1 MSNLSF
7 NMAKLCQSLGL
18 TVIAGCLSKT
28 SSGAQI
34 LGQLKQECNKQAV
47 HVQELDITLP
57 ESIARLKSS
66 VNEILQSSR
75 GEFYALVNNAGFM
88 TFGEFEWLTPELIRR
103 QLEVNLIGTMNVT
116 QSLLPL
122 LRESSQQRIKNNQG
136 SRIINVTSH
145 CGIMPLPGLSV
156 YAASKAGLLFYT
168 NALRM
173 ELQQYNIQVV
183 NFVPGS
189 FVGQSGI
196 ALKQEEFAKEM
207 WENLDDEQKEF
218 YEEYFN
224 RYNNYLS
231 AAFRGIPREAGVVDP
246 KIVKAFEEAISA
258 KESRRRYLV
267 EPLRYKIYHNLAK
280 VLPDSRLRDQLVYKF
295 TMMPRYKK

>member
-1 MSNLSF
+1 
-7 NMAKLCQSLGL
+7 MAKLCQSLGL
-18 TVIAGCLSKT
+18 TVIAGCFSKT
-28 SSGAQI
+28 STGAQI
-34 LGQLKQECNKQAV
+34 LGQLKQEDNKRAI

-57 ESIARLKSS
+57 ESIARLQSS
-66 VNEILQSSR
+66 VNEILRSSR

-103 QLEVNLIGTMNVT
+103 QLEVNLLGTMNVT

-122 LRESSQQRIKNNQG
+122 LRQSSQQRNNNQG

-145 CGIMPLPGLSV
+145 CGIMALPGLSV
-156 YAASKAGLLFYT
+156 YAASKAGLSFYT
-168 NALRM
+168 SALRM

-196 ALKQEEFAKEM
+196 ALRQEEFAKEM
-207 WENLDDEQKEF
+207 WENLEDEQREF
-218 YEEYFN
+218 YEEYFH

-231 AAFRGIPREAGVVDP
+231 AAFREIPKDAAGIVDP
-246 KIVKAFEEAISA
+246 NILKAFEKAISA
-258 KESRRRYLV
+258 KEPRRRYLV

-280 VLPDSRLRDQLVYKF
+280 VLPDSRLRDELVYKF
-295 TMMPRYKK
+295 TMMPRYEVRK

>member
-1 MSNLSF
+1 
-7 NMAKLCQSLGL
+7 MAKLCQSMGL
-18 TVIAGCLSKT
+18 TVIAGCFSKT
-28 SSGAQI
+28 STGAQI
-34 LGQLKQECNKQAV
+34 LGQLKQEDNKRAI

-57 ESIARLKSS
+57 ESIARLQSS
-66 VNEILQSSR
+66 VNEILRSSR

-103 QLEVNLIGTMNVT
+103 QLEVNLLGTMNVT

-122 LRESSQQRIKNNQG
+122 LRQSSHQRNNNQK

-145 CGIMPLPGLSV
+145 CGIMALPGLSV
-156 YAASKAGLLFYT
+156 YAASKAGLSFYT

-196 ALKQEEFAKEM
+196 ALRQEEFAKEM
-207 WENLDDEQKEF
+207 WENLEDEQREF
-218 YEEYFN
+218 YEEYFH

-231 AAFRGIPREAGVVDP
+231 AAFREIPKDAAGIVDS
-246 KIVKAFEEAISA
+246 KILKAFEKAISA
-258 KESRRRYLV
+258 KEPRRRYLV

-280 VLPDSRLRDQLVYKF
+280 VLPDSRLWDELVYKF
-295 TMMPRYKK
+295 TMMPRYEVRK

>member
-1 MSNLSF
+1 
-7 NMAKLCQSLGL
+7 MAKLCQSLGL
-18 TVIAGCLSKT
+18 TVIAGCFSKT
-28 SSGAQI
+28 STGAQI
-34 LGQLKQECNKQAV
+34 LGQLKQEDNKRAI

-57 ESIARLKSS
+57 ESIARLQSS
-66 VNEILQSSR
+66 VNEILRSSR

-88 TFGEFEWLTPELIRR
+88 TFGEFEWLTPQLIRR
-103 QLEVNLIGTMNVT
+103 QLEVNLLGTMNVT

-122 LRESSQQRIKNNQG
+122 LRQSSQQRNNNQG

-145 CGIMPLPGLSV
+145 CGIMALPGLSV
-156 YAASKAGLLFYT
+156 YAASKAGLSFYT
-168 NALRM
+168 SALRM

-196 ALKQEEFAKEM
+196 ALRQEEFAKEM
-207 WENLDDEQKEF
+207 WENLEDEQREF
-218 YEEYFN
+218 YEEYFH

-231 AAFRGIPREAGVVDP
+231 AAFREIPKDAAGIVDP
-246 KIVKAFEEAISA
+246 NILKAFEKAISA
-258 KESRRRYLV
+258 KEPRRRYLV

-280 VLPDSRLRDQLVYKF
+280 VLPDSMLRDELVYKF
-295 TMMPRYKK
+295 TMMPRYEVRK

>member
-1 MSNLSF
+1 
-7 NMAKLCQSLGL
+7 MAKLCQSLGL
-18 TVIAGCLSKT
+18 TVIAGCFSKT
-28 SSGAQI
+28 STGAQI
-34 LGQLKQECNKQAV
+34 LGQLKQEDNKRAI

-57 ESIARLKSS
+57 ESIARLQSS
-66 VNEILQSSR
+66 VNEILRSSR

-103 QLEVNLIGTMNVT
+103 QLEVNLLGTMNVT

-122 LRESSQQRIKNNQG
+122 LRQSSQQRNNNQG

-145 CGIMPLPGLSV
+145 CGIMALPGLSV
-156 YAASKAGLLFYT
+156 YAASKAGLSFYT

-196 ALKQEEFAKEM
+196 ALRQEEFAKEM
-207 WENLDDEQKEF
+207 WENLEDEQREF
-218 YEEYFN
+218 YEEYFH

-231 AAFRGIPREAGVVDP
+231 AAFREIPKDAAGIVDS
-246 KIVKAFEEAISA
+246 KILKAFEKAISA
-258 KESRRRYLV
+258 KEPRRRYLV

-280 VLPDSRLRDQLVYKF
+280 VLPDSRLRDELVYKF
-295 TMMPRYKK
+295 TMMPRYEVRK

>member
-1 MSNLSF
+1 M
-7 NMAKLCQSLGL
+7 GL
-18 TVIAGCLSKT
+18 TVIAGCFSKT
-28 SSGAQI
+28 STGAQI
-34 LGQLKQECNKQAV
+34 LGQLKQEDNKRAI

-57 ESIARLKSS
+57 ESIARLQSS
-66 VNEILQSSR
+66 VNEILRSSR

-88 TFGEFEWLTPELIRR
+88 TFGEFEWLTPQLIRR
-103 QLEVNLIGTMNVT
+103 QLEVNLLGTMNVT

-122 LRESSQQRIKNNQG
+122 LRQSSQQRNNNQG

-145 CGIMPLPGLSV
+145 CGIMALPGLSV
-156 YAASKAGLLFYT
+156 YAASKAGLSFYT
-168 NALRM
+168 SALRM

-196 ALKQEEFAKEM
+196 ALRQEEFAKEM
-207 WENLDDEQKEF
+207 WENLEDEQREF
-218 YEEYFN
+218 YEEYFH

-231 AAFRGIPREAGVVDP
+231 AAFREIPKDAAGIVDP
-246 KIVKAFEEAISA
+246 NILKAFEKAISA
-258 KESRRRYLV
+258 KEPRRRYLV

-280 VLPDSRLRDQLVYKF
+280 VLPDSRLRDELVYKF
-295 TMMPRYKK
+295 TMMPRYEVRK

>member
-1 MSNLSF
+1 
-7 NMAKLCQSLGL
+7 MAKLCQSLGL
-18 TVIAGCLSKT
+18 TVIAGCFSKT
-28 SSGAQI
+28 STGAQI
-34 LGQLKQECNKQAV
+34 LGQLKQEDNKRAI

-57 ESIARLKSS
+57 ESIARLQSS
-66 VNEILQSSR
+66 VNEILRSSR

-88 TFGEFEWLTPELIRR
+88 TFGEFEWLTPQLIRR
-103 QLEVNLIGTMNVT
+103 QLEVNLLGTMNVT

-122 LRESSQQRIKNNQG
+122 LRQSGQQRNNNQG

-145 CGIMPLPGLSV
+145 CGIMALPGLSV
-156 YAASKAGLLFYT
+156 YAASKAGLSFYT
-168 NALRM
+168 SALRM

-196 ALKQEEFAKEM
+196 ALRQEEFAKEM
-207 WENLDDEQKEF
+207 WENLEDEQREF
-218 YEEYFN
+218 YEEYFH

-231 AAFRGIPREAGVVDP
+231 AAFREIPKDAAGIVDP
-246 KIVKAFEEAISA
+246 NILKAFEKAISA
-258 KESRRRYLV
+258 KEPRRRYLV

-280 VLPDSRLRDQLVYKF
+280 VLPDSRLRDELVYKF
-295 TMMPRYKK
+295 TMMPRYEVRK

>member
-1 MSNLSF
+1 
-7 NMAKLCQSLGL
+7 MAKLCQSLGL
-18 TVIAGCLSKT
+18 TVIAGCFSKT
-28 SSGAQI
+28 STGAQI
-34 LGQLKQECNKQAV
+34 LGQLKQEDNKRAI

-57 ESIARLKSS
+57 ESIARLQSS
-66 VNEILQSSR
+66 VNEILRSSR

-88 TFGEFEWLTPELIRR
+88 TFGEFEWLTPQLIRR
-103 QLEVNLIGTMNVT
+103 QLEVNLLGTMNVT

-122 LRESSQQRIKNNQG
+122 LRQSSQQRNNNQG

-145 CGIMPLPGLSV
+145 CGIMALPGLSV
-156 YAASKAGLLFYT
+156 YAASKAGLSFYT
-168 NALRM
+168 SALRM

-196 ALKQEEFAKEM
+196 ALRQEEFAKEM
-207 WENLDDEQKEF
+207 WENLEDEQREF
-218 YEEYFN
+218 YEEYFH

-231 AAFRGIPREAGVVDP
+231 AAFRGIPKDAAGIVDS
-246 KIVKAFEEAISA
+246 KILKAFEKAISA
-258 KESRRRYLV
+258 KEPRRRYLV

-280 VLPDSRLRDQLVYKF
+280 VLPDSRLRDELVYKF
-295 TMMPRYKK
+295 TMMPRYEVRK